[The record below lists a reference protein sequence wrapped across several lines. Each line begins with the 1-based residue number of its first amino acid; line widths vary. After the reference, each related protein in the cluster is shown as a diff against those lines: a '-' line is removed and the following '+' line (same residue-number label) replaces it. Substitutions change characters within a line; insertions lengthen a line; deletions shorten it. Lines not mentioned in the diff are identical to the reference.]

1 MAIKDRDD
9 EGKDKSVPLKVAE
22 AYHRDAGRGIARID
36 AETMRKLGVVS
47 GDVIEI
53 EGKSIATAIV
63 WPGYSP
69 DSNKSIIRIDGNI
82 RGNTGVGIDDRV
94 QVKKTTVKDAK
105 RITLEPTQPVR
116 IAGGERYLA
125 RILKGRPITK
135 GQIIRV
141 EMLGNPITFV
151 VTNTVPLGTVI
162 PQMDTEIMLRKPR
175 EGAIGVPHVSYEDV
189 GGLKRE
195 IGVIREMIELP
206 LRHPEL
212 FERLGIEP
220 PKGVLLHGPP
230 GTGKTLIAK
239 AVASETDANFFSIS
253 GPEIMSKFYGESEKH
268 LRDIFEEAGK
278 NAPSIIFIDELDSIA
293 PKRGETTGEVERRV
307 VAQLLSLMDGLES
320 RGQVVVVGATNRVN
334 ALDEALRRGGRFDRE
349 IEIGIPNRNGRE
361 EILQVHTRGMPLA
374 EDVNLKELADITHG
388 FVGADLASL
397 CKEAAM
403 YAIRKIL
410 PEIDI
415 EKEIPAEVMEKL
427 KVTKEDFSGALKNA
441 EPSALREVFVEV
453 PNVKWD
459 DIGGLEHAKQELK
472 EVVEWPL
479 KYPGVFSRLNTK
491 PPKGILL
498 FGPPGTGKTMLVKAV
513 ANVTEANFI
522 SIKGPEL
529 LCISGETPIFTDH
542 CGLRHVEAFYADMR
556 RLGEIEMRN
565 ENEEVIKIKEPVY
578 TFGINDEGKL
588 TKTLIKRIYKLYVP
602 TTYKIGF
609 SNNSEM
615 VVSGNQPFLT
625 CLDGEIKW
633 IKAENLRVGD
643 MIATPSTLST
653 FDFQLELKLPKYKHL
668 VLVKEDEEFYY
679 VKIFSTKEI
688 TKIPKKLSPELAE
701 FLGWFVSEG
710 NISKDAVTLCG
721 KDENNTK
728 RFEELFK
735 IFVDAHRVKWR
746 YMMTTVYSTPLI
758 KFLEEIFEMR
768 LGKKKSDSII
778 VPAIIFK
785 ADEEIITSFLQGLW
799 SGDGHIDDK
808 KIEYGTKSKK
818 LALDIGYLLIQLGI
832 KSKYWRRKD
841 RMHMITISGKKEMQ
855 RFKYLVYGDKIG
867 EIRRYYN
874 ARYIIP
880 DVADLLR
887 KAKETLGLRYD
898 KEIPEGLSEG
908 VLSKR
913 KRCGLLRL
921 QRIMAYI
928 EKYADEEFKRGEVYK
943 TLQMIAYGDM
953 YWAKVVNKEQTSPQI
968 MFDVETE
975 ASSFVGGDL
984 PMILHNSKWVGESE
998 KAVREIFRK
1007 AKQAAP
1013 CIIFLDEL
1021 DSIAPVRGA
1030 GFDSHVTE
1038 RVVSQLL
1045 TAMDGLEEL
1054 KEVII
1059 IAATNRPDMVDPA
1072 LLRPGRLDR
1081 LIYIQPPDEEER
1093 KKIFVVHLRGKP
1105 IGADVDVEELA
1116 KRTDGYVGADIE
1128 AIVKEAVMSALREF
1142 ITSGISEEHVKE
1154 AIKNIVVKKEHF
1166 EVAIKSV
1173 RPTVTP
1179 EAKEE
1184 FEGKAEDFV
1193 KYAYA

>member
-1 MAIKDRDD
+1 MKDRDG
-9 EGKDKSVPLKVAE
+9 EGKDKSVTLKVAE

-36 AETMRKLGVVS
+36 ADTMRKLGVVS

-53 EGKSIATAIV
+53 EGKNIATAIV

-82 RGNTGVGIDDRV
+82 RGNTGVAMDDHV

-162 PQMDTEIMLRKPR
+162 PQMGTEIVLRKPR
-175 EGAIGVPHVSYEDV
+175 EGAVGVPHVTYEDI

-195 IGVIREMIELP
+195 IGMIREMIELP

-239 AVASETDANFFSIS
+239 AVATETDANFFSIS

-278 NAPSIIFIDELDSIA
+278 TSPSIIFIDELDSIA

-374 EDVNLKELADITHG
+374 EDVNLKELANLTHG

-403 YAIRKIL
+403 HALRKIL

-415 EKEIPAEVMEKL
+415 EKEIPPEVMEKL
-427 KVTKEDFSGALKNA
+427 KVTKEDFSGALKNT

-529 LCISGETPIFTDH
+529 L
-542 CGLRHVEAFYADMR
+542 
-556 RLGEIEMRN
+556 
-565 ENEEVIKIKEPVY
+565 
-578 TFGINDEGKL
+578 
-588 TKTLIKRIYKLYVP
+588 
-602 TTYKIGF
+602 
-609 SNNSEM
+609 
-615 VVSGNQPFLT
+615 
-625 CLDGEIKW
+625 
-633 IKAENLRVGD
+633 
-643 MIATPSTLST
+643 
-653 FDFQLELKLPKYKHL
+653 
-668 VLVKEDEEFYY
+668 
-679 VKIFSTKEI
+679 
-688 TKIPKKLSPELAE
+688 
-701 FLGWFVSEG
+701 
-710 NISKDAVTLCG
+710 
-721 KDENNTK
+721 
-728 RFEELFK
+728 
-735 IFVDAHRVKWR
+735 
-746 YMMTTVYSTPLI
+746 
-758 KFLEEIFEMR
+758 
-768 LGKKKSDSII
+768 
-778 VPAIIFK
+778 
-785 ADEEIITSFLQGLW
+785 
-799 SGDGHIDDK
+799 
-808 KIEYGTKSKK
+808 
-818 LALDIGYLLIQLGI
+818 
-832 KSKYWRRKD
+832 
-841 RMHMITISGKKEMQ
+841 
-855 RFKYLVYGDKIG
+855 
-867 EIRRYYN
+867 
-874 ARYIIP
+874 
-880 DVADLLR
+880 
-887 KAKETLGLRYD
+887 
-898 KEIPEGLSEG
+898 
-908 VLSKR
+908 
-913 KRCGLLRL
+913 
-921 QRIMAYI
+921 
-928 EKYADEEFKRGEVYK
+928 
-943 TLQMIAYGDM
+943 
-953 YWAKVVNKEQTSPQI
+953 
-968 MFDVETE
+968 
-975 ASSFVGGDL
+975 
-984 PMILHNSKWVGESE
+984 SKWVGESE

-1059 IAATNRPDMVDPA
+1059 IAATNRPDMIDPA

-1093 KKIFVVHLRGKP
+1093 KKIFEVHLRGKP
-1105 IGADVDVEELA
+1105 IGEDVDVEELA

-1142 ITSGISEEHVKE
+1142 ITSGISEEHVNK
-1154 AIKNIVVKKEHF
+1154 ATKNIVIKKEHF
-1166 EVAIKSV
+1166 EAAIKSV

-1179 EAKEE
+1179 EAQEE

>member
-1 MAIKDRDD
+1 MVMKDRDD
-9 EGKDKSVPLKVAE
+9 EGKDKSVTLKVAE

-53 EGKSIATAIV
+53 EGKNIATAIV

-82 RGNTGVGIDDRV
+82 RGNTGVAIDDRV
-94 QVKKTTVKDAK
+94 RAKKTTVKDAK

-175 EGAIGVPHVSYEDV
+175 EGAVGVPHVTYEDV

-195 IGVIREMIELP
+195 IGMIREMIELP

-361 EILQVHTRGMPLA
+361 EVLQVHTRGMPLA
-374 EDVNLKELADITHG
+374 EDVNLKELADLTHG
-388 FVGADLASL
+388 FVGADLATL

-403 YAIRKIL
+403 HALRKIL
-410 PEIDI
+410 PEMDI
-415 EKEIPAEVMEKL
+415 EQEIPPEVMEKL
-427 KVTKEDFSGALKNA
+427 QVTKEDFSGALKNT

-459 DIGGLEHAKQELK
+459 DIGGLENAKQELK

-479 KYPGVFSRLNTK
+479 KYPAVFSRLNTK

-529 LCISGETPIFTDH
+529 L
-542 CGLRHVEAFYADMR
+542 
-556 RLGEIEMRN
+556 
-565 ENEEVIKIKEPVY
+565 
-578 TFGINDEGKL
+578 
-588 TKTLIKRIYKLYVP
+588 
-602 TTYKIGF
+602 
-609 SNNSEM
+609 
-615 VVSGNQPFLT
+615 
-625 CLDGEIKW
+625 
-633 IKAENLRVGD
+633 
-643 MIATPSTLST
+643 
-653 FDFQLELKLPKYKHL
+653 
-668 VLVKEDEEFYY
+668 
-679 VKIFSTKEI
+679 
-688 TKIPKKLSPELAE
+688 
-701 FLGWFVSEG
+701 
-710 NISKDAVTLCG
+710 
-721 KDENNTK
+721 
-728 RFEELFK
+728 
-735 IFVDAHRVKWR
+735 
-746 YMMTTVYSTPLI
+746 
-758 KFLEEIFEMR
+758 
-768 LGKKKSDSII
+768 
-778 VPAIIFK
+778 
-785 ADEEIITSFLQGLW
+785 
-799 SGDGHIDDK
+799 
-808 KIEYGTKSKK
+808 
-818 LALDIGYLLIQLGI
+818 
-832 KSKYWRRKD
+832 
-841 RMHMITISGKKEMQ
+841 
-855 RFKYLVYGDKIG
+855 
-867 EIRRYYN
+867 
-874 ARYIIP
+874 
-880 DVADLLR
+880 
-887 KAKETLGLRYD
+887 
-898 KEIPEGLSEG
+898 
-908 VLSKR
+908 
-913 KRCGLLRL
+913 
-921 QRIMAYI
+921 
-928 EKYADEEFKRGEVYK
+928 
-943 TLQMIAYGDM
+943 
-953 YWAKVVNKEQTSPQI
+953 
-968 MFDVETE
+968 
-975 ASSFVGGDL
+975 
-984 PMILHNSKWVGESE
+984 SKWVGESE

-1093 KKIFVVHLRGKP
+1093 EKIFDVHLRGKP
-1105 IGADVDVEELA
+1105 IGEDVDVEELA

-1142 ITSGISEEHVKE
+1142 ITSGISEEHVNK
-1154 AIKNIVVKKEHF
+1154 ATKNIVIKKEHF

-1179 EAKEE
+1179 EAQEE